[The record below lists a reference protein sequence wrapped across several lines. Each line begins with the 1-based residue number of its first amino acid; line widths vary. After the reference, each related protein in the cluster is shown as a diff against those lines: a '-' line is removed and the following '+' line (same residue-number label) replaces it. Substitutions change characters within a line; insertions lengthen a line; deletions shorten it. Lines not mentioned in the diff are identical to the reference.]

1 LEGQTVLNNELSRFE
16 RAVLAALLGRMMG
29 ADIVQPSN
37 RDDRKLLKKATE
49 LGLVGGN
56 GTLTM
61 QGAAFIDDWASGWST
76 MTQTNSA

>member
-1 LEGQTVLNNELSRFE
+1 MLNNELSRFE